1 MRKLHI
7 QSEFDG
13 SLAKGIILD
22 SRVSVDSAV
31 SCLFQDSGGGE
42 REGLE
47 WNLTYESLSWP
58 SLQSA
63 LVGMEQR
70 LSACQGAE
78 INC

>member
-13 SLAKGIILD
+13 GLAKGVILY
-22 SRVSVDSAV
+22 SKVSVDSV
-31 SCLFQDSGGGE
+31 VFCLFQDAGGGE

-47 WNLTYESLSWP
+47 WNLTYEPLSWP

-63 LVGMEQR
+63 LVGRE
-70 LSACQGAE
+70 
-78 INC
+78 

>member
-13 SLAKGIILD
+13 GLAKGVIIIFFFKGVILY
-22 SRVSVDSAV
+22 SKVSVDSV
-31 SCLFQDSGGGE
+31 VFCLFQDAGGGE
-42 REGLE
+42 RQGLE

-63 LVGMEQR
+63 LVGME
-70 LSACQGAE
+70 
-78 INC
+78 